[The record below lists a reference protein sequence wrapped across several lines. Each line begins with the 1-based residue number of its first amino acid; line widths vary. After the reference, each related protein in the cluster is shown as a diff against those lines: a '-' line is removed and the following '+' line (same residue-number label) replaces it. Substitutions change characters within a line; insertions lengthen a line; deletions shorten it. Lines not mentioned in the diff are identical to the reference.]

1 MADLRI
7 VDAPEIPTEDITGE
21 EKLPTGGSG
30 NYSISLDSLA
40 DYTKTKKDL
49 ADNTSV
55 DGKVGGVRQELNAH
69 IEDLLNPHQVTKG
82 QIGLGNVDN
91 TADADKPVSNSTQA
105 AIISAVAPKADKTYV
120 DNQLTL
126 KANKTDVYTKQESS
140 DLVNNS
146 ISTALTPVNSSLDL
160 AKRGIANRYDSSLT
174 YNSGERV
181 VLTTSGDIVKSTIN
195 GNTNDPNVDMTGW
208 IPSNIF
214 ASTVI
219 SAAALRL
226 LTPLVNG
233 QKAYL
238 ESHILDNSKGG
249 GEFIATQKAG
259 LSDNNGTVF
268 GSPNPLLFWVRAD
281 QSNPL
286 PEWFGAKG
294 DGVADDASA
303 LTSYFAFMNTIQTE
317 GKLIDNHLINS
328 SVVISNTYG
337 IDMSQGG
344 KITVNADADGLVINN
359 VARMSQFKNF
369 RFAVNLPTASD
380 KALMLVKVDSHI
392 IGAVFDGFYVNDLTL
407 SRTWTGRRFDSP
419 TNAGKGIFGGTRII
433 NTQAQGLKAA
443 THFTNTNFFA
453 NGIYFGESFGSYN
466 QDDVLVDR
474 YLALSTFVNYQAQ
487 ENTSSVVKFSDTS
500 TTGNRNLFKNVHNWD
515 NGLPSIV
522 FSKGTA
528 QNRWEMMYPFK
539 VIDYGFDNAPVSSD
553 LDTQDIRDNASATY
567 LDILSV
573 HNTLGDFRRLFNR
586 ETVTGTGVIKEG
598 SGILANGKQRHSVI
612 LDVAAVND
620 TAVMTHFDSAALSG
634 AVGRGFAERYSK
646 TFFIAGFT
654 LSSALVDD
662 YSFLIGLSGIG
673 TTDGTFYNG
682 GVYLTCVG
690 GNFVI
695 VQTNNYSAGLPN
707 AANCTVIATLKALD
721 TKHHSIGIISNA
733 TGATGNQSV
742 HFDNV
747 WVVNHTQNI
756 TVSKSPVIANSFK
769 ATNKAALLVHKVQFK
784 VLIGQ
789 GWI

>member
-1 MADLRI
+1 MPKLLKTPFAIDAAEGFRTDIQESTGAAPNSATYQVGFPPVTMQSIASNGMPPKGSDLNG
-7 VDAPEIPTEDITGE
+7 VLYDITDN
-21 EKLPTGGSG
+21 LVFLTQGGG
-30 NYSISLDSLA
+30 YGFDAAYATSI
-40 DYTKTKKDL
+40 
-49 ADNTSV
+49 
-55 DGKVGGVRQELNAH
+55 GGYPLNAR
-69 IEDLLNPHQVTKG
+69 LR
-82 QIGLGNVDN
+82 
-91 TADADKPVSNSTQA
+91 
-105 AIISAVAPKADKTYV
+105 
-120 DNQLTL
+120 LT
-126 KANKTDVYTKQESS
+126 N
-140 DLVNNS
+140 
-146 ISTALTPVNSSLDL
+146 
-160 AKRGIANRYDSSLT
+160 
-174 YNSGERV
+174 
-181 VLTTSGDIVKSTIN
+181 GDIVRSTID
-195 GNTNDPNVDMTGW
+195 GNANDPNVDMTGW
-208 IPSNIF
+208 EKPQASEIF
-214 ASTVI
+214 DESGLSQQVVNDAVLYSVSSASE
-219 SAAALRL
+219 LRL
-226 LTPLVNG
+226 IAPIKKG
-233 QKAYL
+233 QKVYL
-238 ESHILDNSKGG
+238 ESHILGNGKGC
-249 GEFIATQKAG
+249 GEFIATQKNG
-259 LSDNNGTVF
+259 LTDNNGTVF
-268 GSPNPLLFWVRAD
+268 SSPDPLIFWVRGD

-294 DGVADDASA
+294 DGVTDDASV
-303 LTSYFAFMNTIQTE
+303 LTAYFAYMNTIQTE
-317 GKLIDNHLINS
+317 AKIIDNHLINS

-419 TNAGKGIFGGTRII
+419 TNAGKGIFGGTRIT

-474 YLALSTFVNYQAQ
+474 YLALSTFVNYQTQ
-487 ENTSSVVKFSDTS
+487 ENTSSVVKFSDTC
-500 TTGNRNLFKNVHNWD
+500 TTGNRNFFKNLHNWD

-539 VIDYGFDNAPVSSD
+539 VIDYGFDNSPVSSD
-553 LDTQDIRDNASATY
+553 LDTQDVRDNASATY

-620 TAVMTHFDSAALSG
+620 TAMMTAFDSAALPSST
-634 AVGRGFAERYSK
+634 GRGFAERYSK
-646 TFFIAGFT
+646 AFFIAGFT

-695 VQTNNYSAGLPN
+695 VQTNNYSTGLPN
-707 AANCTVIATLKALD
+707 AANCAVIATLKALD

-747 WVVNHTQNI
+747 WVVDHTQNI

-769 ATNKAALLVHKVQFK
+769 TTNKTTVLIHKAQFK
-784 VLIGQ
+784 QLVGQ